1 MRQLMIYTCK
11 YNTEI
16 KFDNFI
22 FMQIIHEVQLRKL
35 RHHIIIGLI
44 KKTIN
49 KMIYSTI
56 KDAII
61 RRNLCLL

>member
-22 FMQIIHEVQLRKL
+22 FMQIIHEIQSRKL
-35 RHHIIIGLI
+35 RRHSIIGLI
-44 KKTIN
+44 KKNNNQNDI
-49 KMIYSTI
+49 
-56 KDAII
+56 
-61 RRNLCLL
+61 